1 MALRDRISRLRAD
14 TVVIEQERLGKRYAG
29 RADTTIADAPLRE
42 RTRIAGEIT
51 SIRVVP
57 RAGSPSLEVSVNDG
71 TGLAVAVFTGR
82 RHIPGITPSRGV
94 VLEGV
99 PRQERNRIMLL
110 NPSYTLLA

>member
-1 MALRDRISRLRAD
+1 MALRDRINRLRAD
-14 TVVIEQERLGKRYAG
+14 TVEIEQERLANRYAG
-29 RADTTIADAPLRE
+29 RAETTIADAPLRE

-82 RHIPGITPSRGV
+82 RNIPGITPSRGV

>member
-1 MALRDRISRLRAD
+1 MNRLRAG
-14 TVVIEQERLGKRYAG
+14 TVEIEQERLTNRYAG
-29 RADTTIADAPLRE
+29 RAETTIADAPLRE

-94 VLEGV
+94 LLEGV

-110 NPSYTLLA
+110 NPTYTLLS

>member
-1 MALRDRISRLRAD
+1 MGLRDRIKKLSAD
-14 TVVIEQERLGKRYAG
+14 TVEIEQGRLTERYAAHG
-29 RADTTIADAPLRE
+29 DTAIADAPLRT
-42 RTRIAGEIT
+42 RTRIGGEIT

-82 RHIPGITPSRGV
+82 RSIPGITPSRGV

-99 PRQERNRIMLL
+99 ARQERNRIIML
-110 NPSYTLLA
+110 NPAYELL

>member
-1 MALRDRISRLRAD
+1 MTLRDRLQRLRAD
-14 TVVIEQERLGKRYAG
+14 TVEIEQGRLAQRYVGK
-29 RADTTIADAPLRE
+29 ADTSIADAPLRQ

-57 RAGSPSLEVSVNDG
+57 RAGCPSLEVSVNDG

-82 RHIPGITPSRGV
+82 RQIPGITPSRGV
-94 VLEGV
+94 LLEGV

-110 NPSYTLLA
+110 NPSYTLLG